1 MTADRLLPLE
11 AADTPLLRI
20 PWLSNYDT
28 NSLARHLAESD
39 APSFWIP
46 ATGEYV
52 IGGWWRGRRE
62 IGSILELSARSAN
75 SQRLVERLVEAFEA
89 RGVQAVVPSI
99 GEVWRDGRWYRQHG
113 FHEIDRIVTMVLAP
127 LRLVDLP
134 ATPLEARPYEPRYL
148 DALTQ
153 VDRASFPWLWWND
166 PLDFERY
173 EAMTEVNV
181 LTGWVGAEL
190 VGYASST
197 VRGPRGHLDRLA
209 VRRTDQGRG
218 LGRAMLALALADLAA
233 RGAREVA
240 LTTQVTNRVAQALYR
255 SVGFRRTNE
264 VEPILGRWTSR
275 PSFDLTPLAAHPN

>member
-1 MTADRLLPLE
+1 MTDRLLPLE
-11 AADTPLLRI
+11 AADAPLLRI

-28 NSLARHLAESD
+28 QSLARQLAESD

-46 ATGEYV
+46 ATGEY
-52 IGGWWRGRRE
+52 ILGGWWRGRHE
-62 IGSILELSARSAN
+62 IGSILELAARGAN
-75 SQRLVERLVEAFEA
+75 SQRLVERLVDAFVA
-89 RGVQAVVPSI
+89 CGVQAVVPSI

-113 FHEIDRIVTMVLAP
+113 FNEIDRIVTMVLAP
-127 LRLVDLP
+127 FRLVEP
-134 ATPLEARPYEPRYL
+134 PPTPVEARPYEPRYL
-148 DALTQ
+148 DALTE

-173 EAMTEVNV
+173 EALPEVAV
-181 LTGWVGAEL
+181 LTGWVGGEL

-197 VRGPRGHLDRLA
+197 VRGARGHLDRLA
-209 VRRTDQGRG
+209 VRRADQGRG
-218 LGRAMLALALADLAA
+218 FGRALLALALADLAE

-255 SVGFRRTNE
+255 SVGFRRTEE

-275 PSFDLTPLAAHPN
+275 RSFDLTPLAAQPG